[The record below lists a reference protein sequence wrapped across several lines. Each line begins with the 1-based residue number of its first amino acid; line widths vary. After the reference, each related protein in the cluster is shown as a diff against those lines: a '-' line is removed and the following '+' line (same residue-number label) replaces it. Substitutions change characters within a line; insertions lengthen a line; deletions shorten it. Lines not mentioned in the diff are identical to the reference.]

1 MLPNVSTQDKP
12 LVCPKLQHNTKR
24 WFSTRINTT
33 DTPRSP
39 QHNTNL
45 WFNAVQTFGHSKLQ
59 RSANLWLAANCNTT
73 QTSGQPQCTTQHRPL
88 VLPKAQHNPLVCSK
102 PQHNTLVCF
111 KLQPSTNLWLV
122 PSFKATQ
129 TSCMQYFFNTL
140 QSSCSHYTSTK
151 AQTSGSP
158 QVSKQNI
165 IFWFAPSFNTT
176 QRNGNNQNWCESI
189 Y

>member
-1 MLPNVSTQDKP
+1 MVLRKNQHNRHPSFASTQHKP
-12 LVCPKLQHNTKR
+12 LV
-24 WFSTRINTT
+24 
-33 DTPRSP
+33 
-39 QHNTNL
+39 
-45 WFNAVQTFGHSKLQ
+45 Q
-59 RSANLWLAANCNTT
+59 RSANFWSLQASTLAANCNTT

-111 KLQPSTNLWLV
+111 KLQPSTNLWFV

-158 QVSKQNI
+158 QVSKHNI

-176 QRNGNNQNWCESI
+176 QRNGNNKNWCESI